1 MVCGHARPEDL
12 AAAEALFASA
22 SLTLRVEE
30 KMIDAV
36 TGLSGSGPA
45 YLFYLVE
52 AMEDAGVAAY
62 LRDENTIQWDWLYS
76 NMLGGVKVD
85 VADEDVD
92 AAKAVLA
99 TVPETGE

>member
-1 MVCGHARPEDL
+1 L
-12 AAAEALFASA
+12 
-22 SLTLRVEE
+22 LR
-30 KMIDAV
+30 MR
-36 TGLSGSGPA
+36 L
-45 YLFYLVE
+45 
-52 AMEDAGVAAY
+52 EDAGIPAY
-62 LRDENTIQWDWLYS
+62 LRDENTIQWDWAYS

>member
-1 MVCGHARPEDL
+1 MVTVATFLKVEDAHL
-12 AAAEALFASA
+12 
-22 SLTLRVEE
+22 LR
-30 KMIDAV
+30 MR
-36 TGLSGSGPA
+36 L
-45 YLFYLVE
+45 
-52 AMEDAGVAAY
+52 EDAGVAAY